1 MSKAITGQTDLDR
14 RRNHILRE
22 YVPYVKLT
30 LGAVFAA
37 AACVAD
43 GGVQITS
50 AVLSLVSFGAAARS
64 VREDLPYILPA
75 IRDYR
80 DERRKLGLQ

>member
-1 MSKAITGQTDLDR
+1 MIKAITTRAEVDR
-14 RRNHILRE
+14 RRNYIKRFI
-22 YVPYVKLT
+22 PYGELA
-30 LGAVFAA
+30 LGVVFAA

-43 GGVQITS
+43 GGVQVTS

-75 IRDYR
+75 IRNYL
-80 DERRKLGLQ
+80 DERRKLDLQ

>member
-1 MSKAITGQTDLDR
+1 MSKVIATQAEVDR
-14 RRNHILRE
+14 CRNYIKRFI
-22 YVPYVKLT
+22 PYGKLT

-50 AVLSLVSFGAAARS
+50 AALSLVSFGAAARS

-75 IRDYR
+75 IRNYR
-80 DERRKLGLQ
+80 DERRKLDQPF